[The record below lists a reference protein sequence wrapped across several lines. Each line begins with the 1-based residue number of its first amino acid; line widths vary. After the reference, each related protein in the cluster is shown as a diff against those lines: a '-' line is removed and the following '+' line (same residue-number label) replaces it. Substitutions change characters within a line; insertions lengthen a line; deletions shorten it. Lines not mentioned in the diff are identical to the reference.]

1 MRRAFHYRTWSGQF
15 VFTSYLHIS
24 SIDFSFPCRPQQ
36 IGETLLCHAIIG
48 KANGKEKIIKANVHA
63 DFISPV
69 LELSRD
75 RIDFR
80 VDKRPDDVTA
90 LTPQTRTFT
99 ARNVSSLPL
108 TCILNVEYP
117 FQVSHHK
124 FFLNP

>member
-1 MRRAFHYRTWSGQF
+1 M
-15 VFTSYLHIS
+15 
-24 SIDFSFPCRPQQ
+24 
-36 IGETLLCHAIIG
+36 LCHAIIG

-90 LTPQTRTFT
+90 LTPQTRAFT

-117 FQVSHHK
+117 FQVSATLSYAVL
-124 FFLNP
+124 FFFSTLSVLYFAQ